1 MQKRRPG
8 FTLVEL
14 LVVIA
19 IIGILVALLLPAVQ
33 AAREAARRT
42 QCTNNLKQIG
52 LAFHN
57 HHDTYNILPGG
68 GNHWSNA
75 PVYTNGSPE
84 VGVKQ
89 LAGWGF
95 QILPFLEQRGLWSGE
110 GAATPT
116 DADKQI
122 QVIGAPVPAFFC
134 PSRRSPTALPATG
147 SWYGPG
153 GTYKHAPT
161 DYAAANGT
169 AQGIV
174 VHVSHN
180 NGQPISFAYVLDGTS
195 NVIMV
200 GEKRMDTLFLG
211 RYQSDDNEGY
221 TSGWDHDVIRMTNI
235 EPRKDWRTGAGW
247 GEQRFGGPHPG
258 GFMSVFADGS
268 VRFIPYTITLTV
280 FDRLGL
286 RDDGQ
291 TANLP

>member
-1 MQKRRPG
+1 MRKRRYG

-33 AAREAARRT
+33 AARESARRT

-57 HHDTYNILPGG
+57 HHDTYQILPGG
-68 GNHWSNA
+68 GNGW
-75 PVYTNGSPE
+75 PDPPTYINGSPA

-95 QILPFLEQRGLWSGE
+95 QILPFMEQRGLWAGE
-110 GAATPT
+110 GAATPA

-122 QVIGAPVPAFFC
+122 QVISTPVSAFFC
-134 PSRRSPTALPATG
+134 PSRRSPQALGVQT

-153 GTYKHAPT
+153 GSYKHAPT

-169 AQGIV
+169 SQGIV
-174 VHVSHN
+174 IHVSHN
-180 NGQPISFAYVLDGTS
+180 NGQSISFAQVLDGTS

-200 GEKRMDTLFLG
+200 GEKRMDTFNLG
-211 RYQSDDNEGY
+211 KYQSDDNEGY
-221 TSGWDHDVIRMTNI
+221 TSGWDHDVIRLTNI

-258 GFMSVFADGS
+258 GFMTVFADGS
-268 VRFIPYTITLTV
+268 VRYIPYSISLVV

-291 TANLP
+291 VANLP